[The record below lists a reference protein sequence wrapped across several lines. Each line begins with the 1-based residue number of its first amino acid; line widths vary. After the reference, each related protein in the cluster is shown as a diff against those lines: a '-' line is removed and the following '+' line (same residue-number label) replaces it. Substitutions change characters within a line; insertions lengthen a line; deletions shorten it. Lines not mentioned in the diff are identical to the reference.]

1 MGQANEIHNSFREFL
16 TSKFDDAIVSEDNFR
31 GDQSF
36 YIKPEALLE
45 ICQALFNND
54 QLDVRYLVDITSV
67 DWYGHAEEAK
77 GRFEVVY
84 NFYSLTHK
92 YRFFLKTR
100 LAGDNPKIRSLTDLF
115 AAADWLEREVW
126 DMMGIEFE
134 GHPDLKKILTA
145 DELEGHPLRRDFP
158 LTWEQPRFSWN
169 KDDPPEVIK

>member
-1 MGQANEIHNSFREFL
+1 MEQANEIHNNLREFL
-16 TSKFDDAIVSEDNFR
+16 TGKFEDEIVREDNFR

-54 QLDVRYLVDITSV
+54 QLDAKYLADITSV
-67 DWYGHAEEAK
+67 DWYGHAEEAN

-84 NFYSLTHK
+84 NIYSLRHK

-100 LAGDNPKIRSLTDLF
+100 VPGDNPKIRSLTDLF
-115 AAADWLEREVW
+115 GGANWLEREVW
-126 DMMGIEFE
+126 DLMGIEFE

-145 DELEGHPLRRDFP
+145 DDLKGHPLRRDFP